1 MDLERRTPEFYHTFN
16 VLFKE
21 MLDKA
26 IHQLD
31 NMGSTRVEQV
41 CSLQLLLP
49 ESDTE
54 SFLTWAYP
62 QLYHPNSVALSIYTE
77 VRVGKELHHLAETRL
92 RIRDV
97 NFHPRDTNG
106 KVHLRNL
113 LGSLYVPSHLYFF
126 LDTGEEGPIPDK
138 PILYNTIA
146 LMIEGAKM
154 RDE

>member
-1 MDLERRTPEFYHTFN
+1 MELERRTPEFYRSFN
-16 VLFKE
+16 VVFQQ
-21 MLDKA
+21 MLHKV

-49 ESDTE
+49 KSETE
-54 SFLTWAYP
+54 SILTWAYP
-62 QLYHPNSVALSIYTE
+62 QLYRPNSVALSIYIE

-126 LDTGEEGPIPDK
+126 LDTGEGGPIPDK
-138 PILYNTIA
+138 PTLYNTVA

>member
-1 MDLERRTPEFYHTFN
+1 MELERRTPEFYRSFN
-16 VLFKE
+16 VVFQQ
-21 MLDKA
+21 MLHKV

-49 ESDTE
+49 KSETE
-54 SFLTWAYP
+54 SILTWAYP
-62 QLYHPNSVALSIYTE
+62 QLYRPNSVALSIYTE

-126 LDTGEEGPIPDK
+126 LDTGEGGPIPDK
-138 PILYNTIA
+138 PTLYNTVA